1 MQLRHVS
8 IVLLGGKTAHFAT
21 KCISFSSAG
30 VLAACHMI
38 LGIMPPCMCLKRAKS
53 GSTCMTC

>member
-8 IVLLGGKTAHFAT
+8 MVLLGGKTAIFAT

-30 VLAACHMI
+30 LLAACHNDTGYYAA
-38 LGIMPPCMCLKRAKS
+38 LYNLFVGL
-53 GSTCMTC
+53 